1 MSTYNCKIILKLRNI
16 LGDRNSMEKLTDIL
30 KRKITWTVFIVL
42 VIALVSAYAIGN
54 KNAKVVLND
63 KKATIAQ
70 LEDHIQTKQKEFN
83 SLELQVEEIN
93 NELSEKQKEIKE
105 GLSAINTLEINR
117 NEASD
122 LINEIES
129 KKDEIK
135 DLDSQIKQLQEG
147 IKEAEGKPIELAA
160 GTFLV
165 GKDIPE
171 NRYKVLPIGRG
182 SNLQIYDD
190 SGSNVVNTIVS
201 STDGHGVPEYIV
213 YLEEGYIID
222 AQSPFKY
229 VPVE

>member
-1 MSTYNCKIILKLRNI
+1 M
-16 LGDRNSMEKLTDIL
+16 GDRNYMENIKDIL
-30 KRKITWTVFIVL
+30 KRKLTWIVFIVL
-42 VIALVSAYAIGN
+42 VIALVSAYTFGN

-63 KKATIAQ
+63 KKATIVE

-83 SLELQVEEIN
+83 SLESQVEEIN
-93 NELSEKQKEIKE
+93 TELSTKQKEIKE
-105 GLSAINTLEINR
+105 GLSAINTLEINK
-117 NEASD
+117 NAAID
-122 LINEIES
+122 LIDEIES

-135 DLDSQIKQLQEG
+135 DLDSQIKQLQGG
-147 IKEAEGKPIELAA
+147 IKEAEGKPIELPA

-182 SNLQIYDD
+182 SNLQIYDE

-201 STDGHGVPEYIV
+201 STEGHGVPEYIV
-213 YLEEGYIID
+213 YLSEGYIID